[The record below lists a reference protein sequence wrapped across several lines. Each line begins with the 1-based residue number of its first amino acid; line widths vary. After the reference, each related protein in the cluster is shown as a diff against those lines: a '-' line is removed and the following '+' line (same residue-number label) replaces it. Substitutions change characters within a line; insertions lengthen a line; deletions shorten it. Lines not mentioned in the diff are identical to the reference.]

1 MKGVLPVSK
10 RRDEVKA
17 AVYSVVNDVS
27 TVQAALVVQVSL
39 KLIINILDDR
49 LKAVEQNK
57 AEIRERAGRKYSD
70 IKACDCIKHASDT
83 HLRWIKP

>member
-70 IKACDCIKHASDT
+70 IKACDCITHASNT